1 MGILMHKAF
10 FINLFYE
17 CLVGKE
23 NWETYVIFEDMFQ

>member
-1 MGILMHKAF
+1 MDILMHKAF

-23 NWETYVIFEDMFQ
+23 NLKTYVIFEDLFQ